1 MTKVYSSV
9 YSLLN
14 ALSLPGTVL
23 VATYIALKKGE
34 TPCLLVSCIL
44 MDTDNAFKQ

>member
-23 VATYIALKKGE
+23 VATHIALKKGE
-34 TPCLLVSCIL
+34 TPLPSCVVHF
-44 MDTDNAFKQ
+44 NGH